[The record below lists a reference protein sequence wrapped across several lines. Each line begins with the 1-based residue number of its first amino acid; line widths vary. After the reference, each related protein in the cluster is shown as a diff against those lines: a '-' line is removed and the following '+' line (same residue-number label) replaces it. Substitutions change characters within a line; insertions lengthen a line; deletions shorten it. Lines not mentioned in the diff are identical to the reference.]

1 MRKHWP
7 MIFFFLVGTVIVG
20 AVIIPKILA
29 AEPTHVDRISKY
41 EGTKTCLSCHFK
53 EAKDVAISLHY
64 QQQAEP
70 QFLKDWPKGQSA
82 GMMLSY

>member
-1 MRKHWP
+1 MRRDWP
-7 MIFFFLVGTVIVG
+7 IIFFFLAGTVMVG
-20 AVIIPKILA
+20 SAIIPEILA

-41 EGTKTCLSCHFK
+41 EGPKTCLSCHLK
-53 EAKDVAISLHY
+53 QAKDVAISLHY
-64 QQQAEP
+64 QHQAEP